1 MEVMEEVREAMKIG
15 GTNRETM
22 KAENRVLLMDVE
34 FCNGEKITVSGND
47 ISIIERFEAAGEELE
62 ALADDMEKRE
72 TEEKTAKEKI
82 AERREFSEKAAE
94 IMDGV
99 FGEGT
104 TRKYFGDVYEAI
116 PDFCPDVECFMDFWD
131 SLIPVIERLSDHKV
145 KLEKLASKQRMD
157 KYVPQDHKKPSAKK

>member
-1 MEVMEEVREAMKIG
+1 MEEVREAMKIG

-22 KAENRVLLMDVE
+22 KAENRVWLMDVE

>member
-1 MEVMEEVREAMKIG
+1 MEEVREAMKIG

-22 KAENRVLLMDVE
+22 KAENHVWLMDVE

-62 ALADDMEKRE
+62 ALADDMEKKE

>member
-1 MEVMEEVREAMKIG
+1 MDKVREEMKIG

-22 KAENRVLLMDVE
+22 KAENRVWLMDVE

-62 ALADDMEKRE
+62 ALADDMEKKE

-82 AERREFSEKAAE
+82 AERREFSEKASE

-157 KYVPQDHKKPSAKK
+157 KYVPQDHKKPSTKK

>member
-1 MEVMEEVREAMKIG
+1 MEEVREEMKIG

-22 KAENRVLLMDVE
+22 KAENHVWLMDVE

-62 ALADDMEKRE
+62 ALADVMEKRE
-72 TEEKTAKEKI
+72 AEEKTAKEKI

-145 KLEKLASKQRMD
+145 KLEKLASKQRMA
-157 KYVPQDHKKPSAKK
+157 KYVTQDHKKPSAKK

>member
-22 KAENRVLLMDVE
+22 KAENRVWLMDVE

-47 ISIIERFEAAGEELE
+47 ISIIERFEVAGEELE

-94 IMDGV
+94 SMDGV
-99 FGEGT
+99 VGEGT

>member
-1 MEVMEEVREAMKIG
+1 MEEVREEMKIG

-22 KAENRVLLMDVE
+22 KAENRVWLMDVE

-62 ALADDMEKRE
+62 ALADDMERRE

-116 PDFCPDVECFMDFWD
+116 PDFCPDVECFMDF
-131 SLIPVIERLSDHKV
+131 
-145 KLEKLASKQRMD
+145 
-157 KYVPQDHKKPSAKK
+157 

>member
-1 MEVMEEVREAMKIG
+1 MEKVREEMKIDG
-15 GTNRETM
+15 INRESM
-22 KAENRVLLMDVE
+22 KAENHVWLMDVE
-34 FCNGEKITVSGND
+34 FCNGEKIAVSGND

-62 ALADDMEKRE
+62 ALADDMEKKE

-131 SLIPVIERLSDHKV
+131 SLIPVIEKLSGHKA

>member
-1 MEVMEEVREAMKIG
+1 MEEVREEMKIG

-22 KAENRVLLMDVE
+22 KAEKHVWLMDVE

-62 ALADDMEKRE
+62 ALADVMEKRE
-72 TEEKTAKEKI
+72 AEEKTAKEKI

-145 KLEKLASKQRMD
+145 KLEKLASKARMD
-157 KYVPQDHKKPSAKK
+157 KYMPQDHKKPSAKK

>member
-1 MEVMEEVREAMKIG
+1 MEEVREAMKIG

-22 KAENRVLLMDVE
+22 KAENRVWLMDVE

-62 ALADDMEKRE
+62 ALADDMEKKE

>member
-1 MEVMEEVREAMKIG
+1 MEEVREAMKIG

-22 KAENRVLLMDVE
+22 KAENRVWLMDVE

-47 ISIIERFEAAGEELE
+47 ISIIERFETAGEELE

-104 TRKYFGDVYEAI
+104 TRKYFGDVYESI
-116 PDFCPDVECFMDFWD
+116 PDFCPDVECFIDFWD

-145 KLEKLASKQRMD
+145 KLEKLASKAHID
-157 KYVPQDHKKPSAKK
+157 KYKPRDYKKPSAKK

>member
-1 MEVMEEVREAMKIG
+1 MEEVREEMKIG

-22 KAENRVLLMDVE
+22 KAENRVWLMDVE

-72 TEEKTAKEKI
+72 AEEKTAKEKI
-82 AERREFSEKAAE
+82 ADRREFSEKAAE

-116 PDFCPDVECFMDFWD
+116 PDFCPDAECFMDFWD

-145 KLEKLASKQRMD
+145 KLEKLASKARMD
-157 KYVPQDHKKPSAKK
+157 KYMPQDHKKPSAKK

>member
-1 MEVMEEVREAMKIG
+1 MEEVREAMKIG

>member
-1 MEVMEEVREAMKIG
+1 MEEVREEMKIG

-22 KAENRVLLMDVE
+22 KAENHVWLMDVE

-62 ALADDMEKRE
+62 ALADVMEKRE
-72 TEEKTAKEKI
+72 AEEKTAKEKI

-145 KLEKLASKQRMD
+145 KLEKLASKARMD
-157 KYVPQDHKKPSAKK
+157 KYMPQDHKKPSAKK

>member
-1 MEVMEEVREAMKIG
+1 MEEVREEMKIG

-22 KAENRVLLMDVE
+22 KAENHVWLMDVE

-62 ALADDMEKRE
+62 ALADVMEKRE
-72 TEEKTAKEKI
+72 AEEKTAKEKI

>member
-1 MEVMEEVREAMKIG
+1 MEEVREEMKIG

-22 KAENRVLLMDVE
+22 KAENHVWLMDVE

-62 ALADDMEKRE
+62 ALADVMEKRE
-72 TEEKTAKEKI
+72 AEEKTAKEKI

-116 PDFCPDVECFMDFWD
+116 PDFCPDAECFMDFWD

-145 KLEKLASKQRMD
+145 KLEKLASKARMD
-157 KYVPQDHKKPSAKK
+157 KYMPQDHKKPSAKK

>member
-1 MEVMEEVREAMKIG
+1 MEEVREEMKIG

-22 KAENRVLLMDVE
+22 KAENHVWLMDVE

-62 ALADDMEKRE
+62 ALADVMEKRE
-72 TEEKTAKEKI
+72 AEEKTAKEKI

-116 PDFCPDVECFMDFWD
+116 PDFCPDAECFMDFWD

-145 KLEKLASKQRMD
+145 KLEKLASKARMD
-157 KYVPQDHKKPSAKK
+157 KYMPQDHEKPSAKK

>member
-1 MEVMEEVREAMKIG
+1 MEEVREEMKIG

-22 KAENRVLLMDVE
+22 KAENRVWLMDVE

-62 ALADDMEKRE
+62 TLADDMEKRE

-131 SLIPVIERLSDHKV
+131 SLIPVIDRLSDHKV

-157 KYVPQDHKKPSAKK
+157 KYVPQDHKKPQRRK

>member
-1 MEVMEEVREAMKIG
+1 MEEVREEMKIG

-22 KAENRVLLMDVE
+22 KAENHVWLMDVE

-62 ALADDMEKRE
+62 ALADVMEKRE
-72 TEEKTAKEKI
+72 AEEKTAKEKI

-116 PDFCPDVECFMDFWD
+116 PDFCPDAECFMDFWD

-145 KLEKLASKQRMD
+145 KLEKLASKARID
-157 KYVPQDHKKPSAKK
+157 KYMPRDHKKPSAKK

>member
-1 MEVMEEVREAMKIG
+1 MDKVREEMKIG

-22 KAENRVLLMDVE
+22 KAENRVWLMDVE

-62 ALADDMEKRE
+62 ALADDMEKKE

-82 AERREFSEKAAE
+82 AERREFSEKASE

-131 SLIPVIERLSDHKV
+131 SLIPVIERLSDHKI
-145 KLEKLASKQRMD
+145 KLEKLASKARMD
-157 KYVPQDHKKPSAKK
+157 KYMPQDHKKPSAKK

>member
-22 KAENRVLLMDVE
+22 KAENRVWLMDVE

-47 ISIIERFEAAGEELE
+47 ISIIERFEVAGEELE